1 MWTTESN
8 TEELC
13 KIIRTYF
20 SKKSISGACMGS
32 RSGEEQQLFKKYL
45 GYKSKIVGVEL
56 SPEASK
62 SPNTIIADFHFLPK
76 YFLDSFDFVYSNSH
90 DQSNNPRT
98 VLDGWINCL
107 RINGLLILEHSRAH
121 GKSRVGRQDPFAIE
135 TELLPYVMM
144 LWFRDRIKMEGIYT
158 PQQPFD
164 SGHKFLIFSRKM

>member
-1 MWTTESN
+1 
-8 TEELC
+8 
-13 KIIRTYF
+13 
-20 SKKSISGACMGS
+20 MGS